1 MISGDRITVINENSL
16 ENMSRHDAVE
26 IVRSSPQ
33 NLIHLE
39 VMRLRSL
46 YSSDESLAV
55 GTAELPN
62 GKAQTLPPNAVLS
75 DMNAEPNLSFQTQ
88 SRTLPTEMPVST
100 STDNIGIMGKF
111 TADPSSNSPGI
122 NFSPRTHLH
131 NEFRPA
137 DTSIFNVDSFSPGRR
152 PPSPAPTT
160 TSTPKHAAIN
170 NLLFGSLAKTSSASL
185 ISQSPAILAQPP
197 SIYGG
202 LEHSSD
208 EDEDEIDGNGHTDAA
223 DQFRGASSYHL
234 QSDSD
239 LDTGEIRTNDFASKK
254 SIDVHDHNGGPRN
267 DNVLDWTDEIDMADI
282 NQIDMLDDSIEV
294 KLMQSNI

>member
-1 MISGDRITVINENSL
+1 
-16 ENMSRHDAVE
+16 MSRHDAVE

-55 GTAELPN
+55 TTAELPN

-75 DMNAEPNLSFQTQ
+75 DMNAESNFSFQTQ
-88 SRTLPTEMPVST
+88 SRTLPTEMPMST
-100 STDNIGIMGKF
+100 SSDSIGIMEKF
-111 TADPSSNSPGI
+111 TTELSPLSNSPGV
-122 NFSPRTHLH
+122 NFSPLTPLH

-137 DTSIFNVDSFSPGRR
+137 DTNIFNVDSFSTGRR

-160 TSTPKHAAIN
+160 TSTPKHATIN
-170 NLLFGSLAKTSSASL
+170 NLLFGSLAKTPSASL

-208 EDEDEIDGNGHTDAA
+208 EDEDEMDGNGHTDAA

-239 LDTGEIRTNDFASKK
+239 LDTSEIRTNDLVSKK
-254 SIDVHDHNGGPRN
+254 SIDVHDHNGGTRY

-294 KLMQSNI
+294 KLMHSNI